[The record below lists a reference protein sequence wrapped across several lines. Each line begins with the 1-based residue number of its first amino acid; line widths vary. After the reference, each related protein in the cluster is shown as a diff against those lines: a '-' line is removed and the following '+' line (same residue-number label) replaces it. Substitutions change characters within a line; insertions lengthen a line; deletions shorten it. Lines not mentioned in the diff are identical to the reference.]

1 MQQSGTKQLK
11 LFKMQIKTEKSP
23 EGDIIGKDGYGILA
37 IFPWKIRRRCKTRPF
52 EAKVKAKETNGVIK
66 ETVGEA
72 ADRPKLR
79 AEGKD
84 HEISGKPQKY
94 RA

>member
-1 MQQSGTKQLK
+1 
-11 LFKMQIKTEKSP
+11 
-23 EGDIIGKDGYGILA
+23 
-37 IFPWKIRRRCKTRPF
+37 
-52 EAKVKAKETNGVIK
+52 VIK

-94 RA
+94 RARAKNVSRTPFVRRAPTGAVKN